1 VGTLQREGW
10 SLYYEEHGTGVPLL
24 GVHGSPSSA
33 VFWEDAGRELARVG
47 HCILYD
53 RRGYHR
59 SGPPRSSSTD
69 LDQEIDD
76 AAELLEQ
83 VAGAPAVVIGRST
96 GGLIALA
103 LAMRRPDLVR
113 GLVLLEPAV
122 FTLDRQ
128 AQRWADGLRT
138 ALLAAG
144 NGGDPATASRSVLDM
159 ALGPGT
165 WEGLDPTSRE
175 IFAGAG
181 SALLAEVRGRGLD
194 LSADPFAPTP
204 EELARVDL
212 PVLVVSA
219 ASSYEAA
226 RAVDDRLVGLLPRAR
241 HAVVPGGHVIHPAH
255 PVVLEFLAEV
265 LGPAQPSDGAR
276 S

>member
-1 VGTLQREGW
+1 VGTLQRDGW
-10 SLYYEEHGTGVPLL
+10 SLHYEEHGTGAPLL

-33 VFWEDAGRELARVG
+33 VFWEDAARELARVG
-47 HCILYD
+47 RCVLYD

-59 SGPPRSSSTD
+59 SGPPRSPTTD
-69 LDQEIDD
+69 LDQEVDD
-76 AAELLEQ
+76 AVALLEH
-83 VAGAPAVVIGRST
+83 VGAAPAVVVGRST

-103 LAMRRPDLVR
+103 LGLRRPDLVR
-113 GLVLLEPAV
+113 ALVLLEPAV

-138 ALLAAG
+138 ALLRAG
-144 NGGDPATASRSVLDM
+144 KGGDPATASRAVLDM

-175 IFAGAG
+175 IFAEAGA
-181 SALLAEVRGRGLD
+181 ALLAEVRGRGLD
-194 LSADPFAPTP
+194 LSAEPFAPTTH
-204 EELARVDL
+204 ELAGLDL

-219 ASSYEAA
+219 QSSYEAA
-226 RAVDDRLVGLLPRAR
+226 RAVDDRLVELLPRAR
-241 HAVVPGGHVIHPAH
+241 HMVVPGGHVIHPAH

>member
-1 VGTLQREGW
+1 MGTLQREGW

-59 SGPPRSSSTD
+59 SGPPRSPRTD
-69 LDQEIDD
+69 LDEEIDD
-76 AAELLEQ
+76 AAALLGQ
-83 VAGAPAVVIGRST
+83 VAGTPAVVIGRST

-103 LAMRRPDLVR
+103 LGMRRPALVR
-113 GLVLLEPAV
+113 ALVLLEPAV

-165 WEGLDPTSRE
+165 WEGLDATSRE
-175 IFAGAG
+175 IFAEAG

-265 LGPAQPSDGAR
+265 LGRAPGVP
-276 S
+276 

>member
-1 VGTLQREGW
+1 VATLHRDGW
-10 SLYYEEHGTGVPLL
+10 SLHYEVHGSGVPVL

-33 VFWEDAGRELARVG
+33 VFWQDAGRELSRVG
-47 HCILYD
+47 RCILYD

-59 SGPPRSSSTD
+59 SGRPASATTD
-69 LDQEIDD
+69 LDDEVDD
-76 AAELLEQ
+76 AAALLEHL
-83 VAGAPAVVIGRST
+83 AADPAVVIGRST

-103 LAMRRPDLVR
+103 LAMRRRDLVR
-113 GLVLLEPAV
+113 ALVLLEPAV

-128 AQRWADGLRT
+128 AQRWAGGLRN
-138 ALLAAG
+138 ALLRAG
-144 NGGDPATASRSVLDM
+144 SGDDPEVASRAVLDM

-165 WEGLDPTSRE
+165 WADLDATSRT

-194 LSADPFAPTP
+194 LSAEPFAPSA
-204 EELARVDL
+204 EELAAVDL

-219 ASSYEAA
+219 ESSYEAA
-226 RAVDDRLVGLLPRAR
+226 RAVDDRLVELVPGAR
-241 HAVVPGGHVIHPAH
+241 HVVVPGGHVIHPAH
-255 PVVLEFLAEV
+255 PAVLEFLAEV
-265 LGPAQPSDGAR
+265 LGPDQPSEGAG